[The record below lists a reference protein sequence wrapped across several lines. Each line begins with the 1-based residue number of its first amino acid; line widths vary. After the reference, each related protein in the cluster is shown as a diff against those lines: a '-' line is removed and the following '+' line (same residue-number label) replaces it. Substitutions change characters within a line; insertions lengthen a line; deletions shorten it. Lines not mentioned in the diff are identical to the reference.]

1 MRDEGFGQGGKIL
14 PGWRYRTGYIY
25 IYIYIYCIEISKSVL
40 EAGLN

>member
-1 MRDEGFGQGGKIL
+1 MKDLGREVRFYRGGDI
-14 PGWRYRTGYIY
+14 GRV